1 MADNHQFF
9 RALSFLILLFPVSAL
24 SQINNQS
31 SALISDTTLLKKSKH
46 SLFASGGY
54 GSNMIYLG
62 STISQDQPYAYGAL
76 TYGYNNELYLTA
88 SAVHLDERNPFTAFY
103 AGTASYSHVFNSW
116 FDISAG
122 LSGYRVANSLA
133 DTLFS
138 SFLYGDITS
147 GFDWKI
153 LYTKISAG
161 VMFSD
166 GTRAYFQL
174 RNSRFFETSEFTKK
188 KFTFSFDPY
197 FNIIAGPMTK
207 SETTSGTVVILA
219 PPYRKGYYRNHG
231 SSTKITTFYGIME
244 TDFGVPVSFNADRF
258 TIEAEPSYV
267 IPLYD
272 DLDYP
277 GLKGFNFMISIYFRI
292 F

>member
-1 MADNHQFF
+1 M
-9 RALSFLILLFPVSAL
+9 
-24 SQINNQS
+24 
-31 SALISDTTLLKKSKH
+31 
-46 SLFASGGY
+46 FASGGY

-88 SAVHLDERNPFTAFY
+88 SAVHLDERKPFTAFY
-103 AGTASYSHVFNSW
+103 TGTVSYSHVFSSW

-122 LSGYRVANSLA
+122 LSGYKVAQILA

-138 SFLYGDITS
+138 SFLYGDITL

-161 VMFSD
+161 ALFSD

-174 RNSRFFETSEFTKK
+174 RNSRFFETPEFTKK

-197 FNIIAGPMTK
+197 FNILAGPMTK

-219 PPYRKGYYRNHG
+219 PPYRKGHYRNH
-231 SSTKITTFYGIME
+231 SSSSKITTFYGIME
-244 TDFGVPVSFNADRF
+244 ADLGVPVSFNADHF
-258 TIEAEPSYV
+258 TIEAEPSYL

-272 DLDYP
+272 DLEYP